1 MSWLVIIAIAGV
13 MLLLLANVLIN
24 LAMRGRK
31 PKRSPIAL
39 DPKGWRS
46 QVTFKPLPRF
56 ADQAMRAHAPYESAM
71 MTELG
76 ERLRSA
82 GARIDS
88 VKRVGDSE
96 RLTILYEGALWQL
109 TLLRY
114 QAFPEQWVLGVD
126 ELLGGVASAP
136 HDVPESR
143 ALLTLLKVT
152 LGQMDVSTVRW
163 HARQEW
169 NAGRVDTWSHKPFDR

>member
-1 MSWLVIIAIAGV
+1 MSGLVTIAITCV
-13 MLLLLANVLIN
+13 VLLLLVN
-24 LAMRGRK
+24 LLVNIAMRGRK
-31 PKRSPIAL
+31 PRRSPITQ
-39 DPKGWRS
+39 DPEGWRS
-46 QVTFKPLPRF
+46 KVTFKPLPRF
-56 ADQAMRAHAPYESAM
+56 ADQAMRPHAPYESAM

-82 GARIDS
+82 GARIDA
-88 VKRVGDSE
+88 VRRVGDAE
-96 RLTILYEGALWQL
+96 RLTFLYEGATWQL

-126 ELLGGVASAP
+126 ELLGDVASAP

-152 LGQMDVSTVRW
+152 LSQMDVSTVRW

-169 NAGRVDTWSHKPFDR
+169 DAGRVDTWSYKPFDR